1 MSEHEIVLSERKI
14 AIVVQQ
20 LNKVLDEER
29 IYGTTWNRQVLIKF
43 IVENICNVE
52 NLEKLIEEL
61 KEVVEYNKKSNKE

>member
-14 AIVVQQ
+14 EIVVQQ

-29 IYGTTWNRQVLIKF
+29 IFGATWNRQVLIKF
-43 IVENICNVE
+43 IVENIYNVE

-61 KEVVEYNKKSNKE
+61 KEVVEYNKKLNKE

>member
-29 IYGTTWNRQVLIKF
+29 IYGATWNRQVLIKF
-43 IVENICNVE
+43 IVENIYNVE
-52 NLEKLIEEL
+52 NLEKLIEDL
-61 KEVVEYNKKSNKE
+61 KEVVKYNKKLNKE

>member
-29 IYGTTWNRQVLIKF
+29 IYGATWNRQVLIKF
-43 IVENICNVE
+43 IVENIYNVE

-61 KEVVEYNKKSNKE
+61 KEVVKYNKKLNKE